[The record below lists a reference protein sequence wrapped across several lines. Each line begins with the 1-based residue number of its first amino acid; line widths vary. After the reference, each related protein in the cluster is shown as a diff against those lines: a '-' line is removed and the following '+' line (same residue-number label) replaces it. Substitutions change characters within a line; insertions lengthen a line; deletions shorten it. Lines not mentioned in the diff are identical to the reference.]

1 MTPTPIS
8 PGLLFGLMT
17 YRVFPVAEAIGI
29 LVRIPANHSDKG
41 VQHQSE
47 HEKYLED
54 GHVEFGNTKVFDG

>member
-8 PGLLFGLMT
+8 LGLLLGLMT

-29 LVRIPANHSDKG
+29 LVWIPAHHRDKG

-47 HEKYLED
+47 HEKYLEN
-54 GHVEFGNTKVFDG
+54 GHVEFGNTKVFHG